1 MTECTPVLRWS
12 GRTQLLILLDNQH
25 EAWDCSFFK
34 GSCNHSSDT
43 GPSSLGIFHCKWE
56 MLMTVADKGRQPQ
69 CRQPSSRELTPSPL
83 IKIFLSPQLW
93 IFRNLYALTPSLC
106 INSLRHHQ
114 HCSLAA
120 ESEEHLPSRCFIYY
134 FEKGSIFQDNLFYFG
149 MKVSIFIN
157 FV

>member
-12 GRTQLLILLDNQH
+12 GRIQLLILLDNQH
-25 EAWDCSFFK
+25 KAWDHSFFK

-56 MLMTVADKGRQPQ
+56 MLMTCWQGEATPVQTAFLKGINPI
-69 CRQPSSRELTPSPL
+69 SSHQNIL
-83 IKIFLSPQLW
+83 ISSAVNIQE
-93 IFRNLYALTPSLC
+93 SLC

-120 ESEEHLPSRCFIYY
+120 VSEEHLPSRCFIYY
-134 FEKGSIFQDNLFYFG
+134 FEKGSIFLDNLFYFG